1 MEVEQVQRSQDDR
14 LPRGLLLALAQNM
27 RAMEQY
33 ASLDESGRARL
44 IERAAAAQSQKEMQ
58 ALISDMSDLR

>member
-1 MEVEQVQRSQDDR
+1 MEQAQRPQDDR

-33 ASLDESGRARL
+33 ASLGESGRARL
-44 IERAAAAQSQKEMQ
+44 VERAALAHSREEMR
-58 ALISDMSDLR
+58 ALVEHIGDFL